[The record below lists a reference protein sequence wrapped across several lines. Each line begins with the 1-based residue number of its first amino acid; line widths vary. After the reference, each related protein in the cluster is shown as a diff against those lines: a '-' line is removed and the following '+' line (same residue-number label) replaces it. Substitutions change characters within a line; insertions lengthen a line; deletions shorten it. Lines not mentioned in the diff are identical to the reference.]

1 MCASIGIKLGI
12 EFRPTLMDG
21 FYEMILALWQNMNS
35 RPKIYAFFPG
45 MKKIFLTCKEWKRVF
60 YIEIMTKVF
69 FREPHCD
76 VVSHWLRRTIMTFSG
91 PDYIII
97 IRTSCAHQSQ
107 ISFCHKDSVVIRLPV
122 DNSSILV
129 PGKINFSSPVQFL
142 ETLSWYFII
151 KKDRE

>member
-1 MCASIGIKLGI
+1 MCINRDKTRHWIQADFDGWTLRNDISSLTKH
-12 EFRPTLMDG
+12 EFQAEDICVFSWHEENFSDLQ
-21 FYEMILALWQNMNS
+21 L
-35 RPKIYAFFPG
+35 
-45 MKKIFLTCKEWKRVF
+45 EWKRVF

-69 FREPHCD
+69 FRQPHCD

-142 ETLSWYFII
+142 ETLSWYQII